1 MLLNHVNSLKEK
13 VNLLLNKLDE
23 LEAAHDSLKAKNEYL
38 INANKELETKIK
50 IIQAKEKQLKLIT
63 AISEDDTDKKYFKNK
78 IDYLIKEIDYC
89 IDRISI

>member
-23 LEAAHDSLKAKNEYL
+23 LESVHDSLKTKNNYL
-38 INANKELETKIK
+38 INLNKELENKIK
-50 IIQAKEKQLKLIT
+50 IIQAKEKQLKLVT
-63 AISEDDTDKKYFKNK
+63 AITEDNTDKQYFKNK